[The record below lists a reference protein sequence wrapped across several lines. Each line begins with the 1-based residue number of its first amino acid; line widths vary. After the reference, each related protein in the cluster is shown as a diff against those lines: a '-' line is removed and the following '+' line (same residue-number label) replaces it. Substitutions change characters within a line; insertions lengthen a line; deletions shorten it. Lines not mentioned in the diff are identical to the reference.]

1 MSNGLTFEL
10 VFCETQWPWPLLF
23 SPSWLIQWSMGEG
36 YYGLTTP
43 NAAPIEIHVKC
54 LNSMGRFNL
63 FLTISTCSVAY
74 HDKNWSVLF
83 QKQVRYMFGSQT
95 DFDLQSMSC
104 IKVRTAQNLLLFLP
118 SVTEQTHILL
128 THCTPA
134 RLSRNSCI
142 WYPTWREQR
151 VLIKYSQ
158 NYNLFVFV
166 FNSTEVRT
174 ETLTIF
180 CVMIPLLVD
189 TWPDFGLFRVVRPYM
204 KIYVFWD
211 IFCWPRMKLWS
222 VLSNVF
228 FKLGR

>member
-1 MSNGLTFEL
+1 
-10 VFCETQWPWPLLF
+10 
-23 SPSWLIQWSMGEG
+23 
-36 YYGLTTP
+36 
-43 NAAPIEIHVKC
+43 
-54 LNSMGRFNL
+54 MGRFNL

-74 HDKNWSVLF
+74 HDKTWSVLF

-104 IKVRTAQNLLLFLP
+104 IKVRAAQNLLLF
-118 SVTEQTHILL
+118 SVTEQTHIFL

-134 RLSRNSCI
+134 RLSWNSYI

-166 FNSTEVRT
+166 FNSTEVRA

-189 TWPDFGLFRVVRPYM
+189 TWPDFGLCFHRVTSLRFTEWSMGEGVLYN
-204 KIYVFWD
+204 F
-211 IFCWPRMKLWS
+211 IFTEWRHCVSQIFFTKFSRSMPNGYRKANFHFGPPPP
-222 VLSNVF
+222 SNR
-228 FKLGR
+228 L